1 MTFQRGDIAYVS
13 RHGMYGAAQ
22 TSGQAVL
29 LFYATPARV
38 HSVADSNVIVKLA
51 GTGLV
56 RVHYAYLTAN
66 VQDVCPPLPLTDA
79 EKVALLRS
87 ALQDLRASCAN
98 FNQLG
103 KLTQF
108 DLTEAD
114 DVLAKTA
121 FDTTV

>member
-79 EKVALLRS
+79 EKG